1 MSTSLAGSVF
11 EYLGDD
17 LTDEYAFQQLSN
29 RGLKVLVREE
39 PRETLADI
47 RLTPPDELVCFLG
60 KWISKMLTLTMTYMI
75 FKSILLSKLI

>member
-1 MSTSLAGSVF
+1 MIDIDKGTAVNQIMSTSLAGSVF

-60 KWISKMLTLTMTYMI
+60 KWRELCI
-75 FKSILLSKLI
+75 KL

>member
-1 MSTSLAGSVF
+1 MIDIDKGTAVNQIMSTSLAGSVF

-60 KWISKMLTLTMTYMI
+60 KWREL
-75 FKSILLSKLI
+75 